1 MREMVMNNR
10 RLSRTRDDRVVEE
23 TLRLARRLSR
33 PRSDPLLHL
42 ITAGLAGFAFALL
55 LWPRSR

>member
-1 MREMVMNNR
+1 MKDR
-10 RLSRTRDDRVVEE
+10 RLGRRRDGRVVEE

-42 ITAGLAGFAFALL
+42 VAAGLAGFAVALL

>member
-1 MREMVMNNR
+1 MVMNNR

-55 LWPRSR
+55 FWPRSR